1 MTFIICLC
9 FQPPNRHIKI
19 EDKIMI
25 GDDIMKQLKI
35 MLFAFCISMLG
46 FCSVSNAAESA
57 EDYVVESTMQTATP
71 AAAVESNSTN
81 TLSEI
86 GKSVVENNLVNF
98 SVIIILIVILGIVI
112 VKNKKLK

>member
-1 MTFIICLC
+1 MAFIICLC

-57 EDYVVESTMQTATP
+57 EDYVVESTATP

-86 GKSVVENNLVNF
+86 GKSVVKNNLVNF
-98 SVIIILIVILGIVI
+98 SVIIILIFILGIVI